1 MGSAPLGTSK
11 IPARVQP
18 TAYYIFACISLS
30 CVTKCHELTQDIAMC
45 GLRFVNGSQQKATLF
60 VDKNLLL
67 TSRFPFRLD
76 AFFLASGDINLSTIL
91 RESSRARHAVGHGAA
106 QCMMPYAHVYVSAP
120 VRLKLYHSQLCI
132 LW

>member
-1 MGSAPLGTSK
+1 MRGFISAKMVIDHAGMFDLTHPITIDAIATSQLVTMSRQLTHIPTSGTCHATTVRTSK

-18 TAYYIFACISLS
+18 TAYYMFACISLS

-67 TSRFPFRLD
+67 TGRFPFRLD
-76 AFFLASGDINLSTIL
+76 F
-91 RESSRARHAVGHGAA
+91 SS
-106 QCMMPYAHVYVSAP
+106 
-120 VRLKLYHSQLCI
+120 
-132 LW
+132 